1 MTTKKVI
8 ILDDEPAM
16 VSSLKREL
24 RSRNQ
29 DYKVSGFTSFKD
41 ALLELAKGDC
51 YAFITDVKM
60 PTLTGDQIVHY
71 ISQKYPDQKCIVITG
86 QASIEQQRRI
96 AQAGNTV
103 AIVAK
108 PINIDSLQE
117 ALDKIGIDEET
128 HEENAETA
136 GAENEATESQEDDEP
151 TGAMPSDGPV
161 EYIFKVE

>member
-1 MTTKKVI
+1 MTTKKII
-8 ILDDEPAM
+8 ILDDERAM

-24 RSRNQ
+24 RSRNR
-29 DYKVSGFTSFKD
+29 DYDIAGFTSFKD
-41 ALLELAKGDC
+41 ALLELTKGPC

-71 ISQKYPDQKCIVITG
+71 IKQKYPDQKCIVITG
-86 QASIEQQRRI
+86 QANIEQQRRI

-117 ALDKIGIDEET
+117 ALDKIAAA
-128 HEENAETA
+128 AESPA
-136 GAENEATESQEDDEP
+136 AASSDEP
-151 TGAMPSDGPV
+151 V
-161 EYIFKVE
+161 EFVFKVE